1 MDDSRRFA
9 VGLQKLELDDFPA
22 LLERLKSAGYRLIGP
37 SVQDGAILLR
47 PIEGAQ
53 DLPSGWRQ
61 EEGPGSYRLKKRSDD
76 AYFGHT
82 VGPQSWKRYLFPPRD
97 PLIQLKRHDNSI
109 EWSRPAVDEPPM
121 AFIGVRPCDLAA
133 IQVLDRVYAGTPFR
147 ESRYVARRRQTFL
160 VAVNCLE
167 PGSACFCDSMGTGPE
182 AREGFD
188 LCLTEMN
195 GAFLVEAGSRK
206 GMEILVDL
214 RLSPADREEGHALTQ
229 ALEMARTRMGRKLDT
244 KGLPGIL
251 FGNIDHAKWEELAT
265 RCLTCGNCSH
275 VCPTC
280 FCFSVREVGT
290 LVDQGEDRERFWD
303 SCFSLDHSMIHGG
316 FFRAT
321 PKQRFRQW
329 LTHKLGAWESQFG
342 TSGCVGCGR
351 CITWCPVGIDIT
363 EEAGAIRKSS
373 RGYVR
378 MPKARNYKAQAGDPL
393 IPSPAQIVHVREE
406 TPDTATLWV
415 EPAGPFR
422 FRPGQFNMLSIAGV
436 GDVPISISGQDGA
449 AILHTI
455 RAVGGVTDA
464 LTSLEPGDLVGTR
477 GPFGTSWPMTHSRG
491 RIVTVIAGGI
501 GLAPLRGAIRE
512 MAGNPNFYPSVRILY
527 GARTPGDILYPEEID
542 RWNRHLH
549 MKVGI
554 TVDRA
559 PPAWTGH
566 VGVVTSFLR
575 RKEEVRPDSIY
586 LICGPEIMMRVVIET
601 LLSAGVPEVNIFVS
615 LERNM
620 KCGAGFCGRCQKG
633 PFFICKDGPVFRYDQ
648 VSFVFTHAGL

>member
-1 MDDSRRFA
+1 MNDSRHHA
-9 VGLQKLELDDFPA
+9 VALEKLRSEDFPA
-22 LLERLKSAGYRLIGP
+22 LLQKLQAAGYRLVGP
-37 SVQDGAILLR
+37 SVKDGAILVQE
-47 PIEGAQ
+47 IQGAE
-53 DLPSGWRQ
+53 DLPRGWG
-61 EEGPGSYRLKKRSDD
+61 EETAPGSYRLKKRNDD
-76 AYFGHT
+76 AYFGFT
-82 VGPQSWKRYLFPPRD
+82 FGPQSWKRFLFPPRD
-97 PLIQLKRHDNSI
+97 PLIHLKRHGRSI
-109 EWSRPAVDEPPM
+109 EWYRPPVDEPPM

-133 IQVLDRVYAGTPFR
+133 IRIQDKVYAGTPFR
-147 ESRYVARRRQTFL
+147 ESRYVARRRRAFL
-160 VAVNCLE
+160 VAVNCLR
-167 PGSACFCDSMGTGPE
+167 PGELCFCDSMGTGP
-182 AREGFD
+182 AATEGFD
-188 LCLTEMN
+188 LCLTEMD
-195 GAFLVEAGSRK
+195 GFFMVEAGSRE
-206 GMEILVDL
+206 GMDVLSDL
-214 RLSPADREEGHALTQ
+214 PVSPVTREEGQALSQ
-229 ALEMARTRMGRKLDT
+229 ALEVARTQMGRQLDT
-244 KGLPGIL
+244 HGLPGLL
-251 FGNIDHAKWEELAT
+251 FGNIDHPRWEDVAK
-265 RCLTCGNCSH
+265 RCLTCGSCTH

-290 LVDQGEDRERFWD
+290 MVEEEENRERFWD

-351 CITWCPVGIDIT
+351 CIAWCPVGIDIT
-363 EEAGAIRKSS
+363 EEAKAIRADS
-373 RGYVR
+373 RGHVR
-378 MPKARNYKAQAGDPL
+378 MPKPRTYKPQAGDPL
-393 IPSPAQIVHVREE
+393 IPSPAQVIHVREE
-406 TPDTATLWV
+406 TPDTATLWM

-422 FRPGQFNMLSIAGV
+422 FRPGQFNMLSIPGI

-464 LTSLEPGDLVGTR
+464 LTSLEPGDLVGMR
-477 GPFGTSWPMTHSRG
+477 GPFGTSWPMSTARG

-501 GLAPLRGAIRE
+501 GLAPLRGTIRE
-512 MAGNPNFYPSVRILY
+512 MAERPDLYPSVRVLY
-527 GARTPGDILYPEEID
+527 GARTPGDVLYPEEIE

-549 MKVGI
+549 MKASV

-559 PPAWTGH
+559 PPSWTGH
-566 VGVVTSFLR
+566 VGVVTNFLR

-586 LICGPEIMMRVVIET
+586 LLCGPEIMMRVVIEE
-601 LLSAGVPEVNIFVS
+601 LLAAGVPEGNIYVS